1 MRRSFRQL
9 ETQQHA
15 LEYAQRLNREWP
27 ERVPICQHIAQQV
40 ATTAAQLNTTAPHI
54 LELCCGPGV
63 LAEALLAALPT
74 MCYVGIDLSPTLLA
88 FTRQRIHPHA
98 GHVTLIQ
105 ADLNEDAWLKQL
117 AVHNAA
123 PPFHAVVT
131 MQSLHDLGGE
141 PEVSRI
147 YGLARE
153 LLAPGGLFLNADLI
167 VAPGAELPNN
177 PGRRPLA
184 RHLELLKQHGYT
196 NSHNTL
202 TVGGFGCVSA
212 NRPR

>member
-1 MRRSFRQL
+1 MKRSFRQL

-15 LEYAQRLNREWP
+15 FEYVQRLNTEWP
-27 ERVPICQHIAQQV
+27 ERAAICRHIAQQV
-40 ATTAAQLNTTAPHI
+40 AKTAARLNTAEPHV

-63 LAEALLAALPT
+63 LAEALLTAQPT
-74 MCYVGIDLSPTLLA
+74 IRYMGIDLSPTLLE
-88 FTRQRIHPHA
+88 FTHQRLQSHA
-98 GHVTLIQ
+98 NRVTLIQ
-105 ADLNEDAWLKQL
+105 ANLNEDTWLAQL
-117 AVHNAA
+117 ENCATA
-123 PPFHAVVT
+123 PPFHAIVT

-147 YGLARE
+147 YGLARD
-153 LLAPGGLFLNADLI
+153 LLTPGGLFLNADLI

-177 PGRRPLA
+177 PGRRSIA
-184 RHLELLKQHGYT
+184 RHLELLEQHGYT